1 MDSCFIKKQLF
12 LLTLKPVFCDFVVW
26 RQSFHNP
33 ILVCHNGKCFDS
45 IILVKAFLEHPEC
58 GNLEDHISGFVDSL
72 HVFKDVLPGRTTY
85 RLESLVSESMA

>member
-1 MDSCFIKKQLF
+1 MEFAFINKNNIFHRYVLPDAPKATAFAGLHVTSGQLF

-45 IILVKAFLEHPEC
+45 IIHLLVEAF
-58 GNLEDHISGFVDSL
+58 
-72 HVFKDVLPGRTTY
+72 
-85 RLESLVSESMA
+85 